1 MRVSML
7 NQRKEKRFSEEN
19 DVVIRYALKGKKS
32 SGYMGISAL
41 TKDIS
46 LSGVRLIAKQSFPID
61 TILRVQI
68 NLSKSKQVLKVDGK
82 IKWVK
87 EKEGKD
93 TYEIGIEFLHEISKT
108 VLSLIRHLYGEATG
122 IPSKII

>member
-1 MRVSML
+1 ML

-32 SGYMGISAL
+32 SDYMGISAL
-41 TKDIS
+41 TRDIS
-46 LSGVRLIAKQSFPID
+46 LSGARLIAKQSFPID
-61 TILRVQI
+61 TILRIQI
-68 NLSKSKQVLKVDGK
+68 NLSKSNQTLKVDGK

-87 EKEGKD
+87 EKEEKD